1 MQHLQPNTNLQG
13 GKYRIERVLGQ
24 GGFGITY
31 LATQISLNRKV
42 AIKELFI
49 GGSGQ
54 AINERRGNLVVVTNS
69 ANQASFDQQK
79 EKFKKEAERLANLN
93 HPNLV
98 KVHELFEENGT
109 AYYVMDYIDG
119 ESLRTKVNREGAL
132 PEDLVLNYL
141 QQLLP
146 ALEVAHKKSIWHL
159 DIKPENIM
167 VDKHGHVYLI
177 DFGASKH
184 IEQNNTL
191 TTSLVLAYTKGYC
204 PPELTDLIYE
214 SQEDLI
220 DALKEIGPWT
230 DFYALGATIYNL
242 LTDNIPPSSKRIEK
256 NGSNAFTFPSN
267 VSSSTQDLIVWMME
281 PDREDRP
288 QNVNEV
294 VLRAERTIVVS
305 PGKPSIKGKMQNN
318 DGVSVST
325 SSNCEK
331 KKNGSPLTNI
341 LGFMA
346 LAVWFVGIPIGVNM
360 TSDLGIVVCLSSAIG
375 GFLLLFLSI
384 YFCKENDLKKF
395 IP

>member
-1 MQHLQPNTNLQG
+1 MQHLQPNTTLQG
-13 GKYRIERVLGQ
+13 GKYKIEKVLGQ

-119 ESLRTKVNREGAL
+119 ESLRTKVNREGTL
-132 PEDLVLNYL
+132 SEDLVLNYL

-242 LTDNIPPSSKRIEK
+242 LTENIPPSSKRIEK

-267 VSSSTQDLIVWMME
+267 VSSSTRDLIVWMMKS
-281 PDREDRP
+281 DKEDRP

-294 VLRAERTIVVS
+294 VLRVERTIIES
-305 PGKPSIKGKMQNN
+305 PGKPSTKGKMQNN
-318 DGVSVST
+318 DGGSVST

-384 YFCKENDLKKF
+384 YFGKEND
-395 IP
+395 